1 MLSTILLNAVD
12 NGANIGIG
20 YGLGA
25 IGAGLAALG
34 AGIGIGQIGANGLQS
49 MARQPEIMADL
60 RTNMILAIAFIEGT
74 SFFGM
79 VIGLLVLLIK

>member
-1 MLSTILLNAVD
+1 MLSSVLLDVASS
-12 NGANIGIG
+12 GPSIGIG

-34 AGIGIGQIGANGLQS
+34 AGIGIGSIGSHGLES